1 VKAQILA
8 AIILIGAT
16 GVFAQTGVRLG
27 VPPLHPRPIHHSQ
40 SGFPWFFGDYG
51 YGYGYPGYA
60 PTPSVVVV
68 QQPPLYVLLPQT
80 PSDPPKPEL
89 HEYHQPPPIPA
100 QSPADDTQAFVIV
113 LRDGSVHSAI
123 AVTVQ
128 DSDLHYVEPDGGHR
142 LVSLDRVDREATRR
156 LNLERKLQLQLPP
169 AT

>member
-8 AIILIGAT
+8 AIVLIGAT
-16 GVFAQTGVRLG
+16 GAFAQTGVRFG
-27 VPPLHPRPIHHSQ
+27 VPPMHSRPIHHSQ
-40 SGFPWFFGDYG
+40 GGFPWFIGD

-60 PTPSVVVV
+60 PAPSVVVV
-68 QQPPLYVLLPQT
+68 QQPPLYFLLPQT
-80 PSDPPKPEL
+80 PSAPPKPEI
-89 HEYHQPPPIPA
+89 HEYHQPTPIPA
-100 QSPADDTQAFVIV
+100 QPLADDTQAFAIV
-113 LRDGSVHSAI
+113 LKDGSVYSAI

-128 DSDLHYVEPDGGHR
+128 DSGLHYVEPDGGHR